1 MYKCVLCL
9 AVIGFLPVVQAGA
22 QADPYVRQREEMV
35 QRQLRGRDITDPL
48 VLEAM
53 RTVPRHEFVR
63 PQERDQAYRDSPLP
77 IGYGQTISQPYIVAL
92 MTQLIS
98 PRPGMRALEIG
109 TGSGYQAAV
118 LAEIL
123 DEVYTIEIVEP
134 LADWGASNL
143 RRSGYERVQV
153 RQADGYYGWP
163 EHAPFDV
170 IVVTAAAGSIP
181 PPLIEQLADDGVM
194 VIPVGSP
201 FRTQMLT
208 LVRREGNDITT
219 EAVLPV
225 RFVPFVRA
233 SD

>member
-1 MYKCVLCL
+1 MYKTVLCL
-9 AVIGFLPVVQAGA
+9 LVAGLVAVAHGGA
-22 QADPYVRQREEMV
+22 QSDRHVRLREEMV
-35 QRQLRGRDITDPL
+35 QRQLHGRDITDPL

-53 RTVPRHEFVR
+53 RSVPRHEFVR
-63 PQERDQAYRDSPLP
+63 PEDRDQAYRDSPLP

-92 MTQLIS
+92 MTQLVS
-98 PRPGMRALEIG
+98 PEPGMRALEIG
-109 TGSGYQAAV
+109 AGSGYQAAV

-123 DEVYTIEIVEP
+123 DEVYTIEIVEE
-134 LADWGASNL
+134 LAEWGKANL
-143 RRSGYERVQV
+143 RRSGYPDVQV
-153 RQADGYYGWP
+153 KHDDGYYGWP

-181 PPLIEQLADDGVM
+181 SPLIEQLADDGVM

-208 LVRREGNDITT
+208 LVRRDGDRITT

-225 RFVPFVRA
+225 RFVPFIRA
-233 SD
+233 SN

>member
-1 MYKCVLCL
+1 MYKNVLCL
-9 AVIGFLPVVQAGA
+9 AVVGFLAVVQIGA
-22 QADPYVRQREEMV
+22 QTDPYVRQREEMV

-48 VLEAM
+48 VLDAM
-53 RTVPRHEFVR
+53 RNVPRHQFVR
-63 PQERDQAYRDSPLP
+63 PGDRDQAYRDSPLP

-92 MTQLIS
+92 MTQLVS
-98 PRPGMRALEIG
+98 PRPDMRALEIG

-123 DEVYTIEIVEP
+123 DDVFTIEIVEA
-134 LADWGASNL
+134 LAEWGESNL
-143 RRSGYERVQV
+143 RRSGYDGVQV
-153 RQADGYYGWP
+153 KHADGYYGWP
-163 EHAPFDV
+163 EYAPFDV

-208 LVRREGNDITT
+208 LVRRDGDDIIT

-225 RFVPFVRA
+225 RFVPFVRT
-233 SD
+233 SN

>member
-1 MYKCVLCL
+1 MYKSAFLLLLIGL
-9 AVIGFLPVVQAGA
+9 AALVHCSAEEARYA
-22 QADPYVRQREEMV
+22 QLRNEMV
-35 QRQLRGRDITDPL
+35 YRQLEGRDITDPL
-48 VLEAM
+48 VLKAM
-53 RTVPRHEFVR
+53 RSVPRHSFVL
-63 PQERDQAYRDSPLP
+63 PENRDRAYSDYPIP
-77 IGYGQTISQPYIVAL
+77 IGHGQTISQPYIVAL

-98 PRPGMRALEIG
+98 PQPGMKALEIG

-134 LADWGASNL
+134 LAQWGASNL
-143 RRSGYERVQV
+143 RASGYNHV
-153 RQADGYYGWP
+153 RAKHADGYYGWE
-163 EHAPFDV
+163 EHAPFDA

-181 PPLIEQLADDGVM
+181 PPLVDQLADGGIM

-201 FRTQMLT
+201 FTVQMLT
-208 LVRREGNDITT
+208 VVRREGESIFT

-233 SD
+233 RE